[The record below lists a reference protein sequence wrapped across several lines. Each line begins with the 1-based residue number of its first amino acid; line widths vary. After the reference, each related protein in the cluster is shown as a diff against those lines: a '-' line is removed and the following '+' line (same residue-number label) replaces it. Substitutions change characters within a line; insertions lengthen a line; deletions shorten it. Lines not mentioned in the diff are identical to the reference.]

1 MHFLSCCIHWLHIIW
16 SDYAPLVESP
26 TLYDSWLRQLCRILA
41 WNVSRGIDP
50 FAVLRAPHATLH
62 WPTVGANPLNTTSPW
77 AQIVGRGIDP
87 FTVVNVSH
95 HALAGTGFRT
105 PPSNDP
111 LVGLQAAFREREGE
125 CLVGSASY
133 LSYSHLSSDGKN
145 SEAIRH
151 MKESTWQ
158 HLLQTAHPLGIN
170 NLKPIFLQ

>member
-1 MHFLSCCIHWLHIIW
+1 VYTATLYCCMHFLSCCIHWLHIIW

-77 AQIVGRGIDP
+77 ARIVGRGIDP

-95 HALAGTGFRT
+95 HALAGTGFHT
-105 PPSNDP
+105 PPSTDQ

-125 CLVGSASY
+125 CLVGSARY
-133 LSYSHLSSDGKN
+133 LSYSHCYRPTARILRPYATWKN
-145 SEAIRH
+145 
-151 MKESTWQ
+151 
-158 HLLQTAHPLGIN
+158 LLGNIYYKLLIHWV
-170 NLKPIFLQ
+170 